1 MAPSWAGQLEALH
14 NAFCHLGFKVVPRTV
29 ELNVKTRNSRFY
41 LGDSWEGVGWEVYA
55 ALQTSI
61 PHFFPL
67 DHGFIEIWF
76 ANHPVHPF
84 KRMSQRFLI
93 YSCIIRPP
101 PQLEQCHTLIFR
113 RQRACA
119 IPTEQVGQH
128 TIADNLLG

>member
-1 MAPSWAGQLEALH
+1 M
-14 NAFCHLGFKVVPRTV
+14 
-29 ELNVKTRNSRFY
+29 
-41 LGDSWEGVGWEVYA
+41 GWEVYA

-61 PHFFPL
+61 PISSL

-76 ANHPVHPF
+76 AGHQFTHLAYESAVFNIFVVI
-84 KRMSQRFLI
+84 Q
-93 YSCIIRPP
+93 PP

-128 TIADNLLG
+128 TIADDLLGVA